1 MNETIIVADNL
12 AHPAAGPDMTLNR
25 APSHVPLNFPGEKGS
40 KRKIRFASTV
50 SQVVCRVLSRDD
62 FSEDEKTEYWIESGE
77 FDRLQSRARMVAEA
91 VKNHGSAYVDCIED
105 SYKEAQQLS
114 EFMVDDDEIDLFF
127 RDPSC
132 YTNKMEIW
140 AEADY
145 GQRGLE
151 KYISPLQKS
160 QRTSEIRETRL
171 MVVVASKM
179 GVSDDELADLYAALS
194 WMAFIYS
201 RMVGHADYTA
211 AYFAKFPS
219 EQPKPAQMPPLKE
232 ETHSDPAP
240 IQNLALKVAER
251 LKPNTPS
258 QDPAPLKQTHQQ
270 VTPLRDSRC
279 SRQKTGFE
287 SQPKYVLHHDEGPWA
302 HPHPSPPGV
311 TAILRRQFRRTLGI
325 QFVKAVSRRKL
336 EHLHSAG
343 STKEATSLPASHKSR
358 RSWNH
363 GNATGNGQ
371 SCYKFHRFS
380 HRGTYES
387 GPTRAFYFLGIPL
400 PVLVQFLRSFNI

>member
-1 MNETIIVADNL
+1 LSDYLSSCSRSRVPLFTEIGLALVFIISLSLRTGSIRNSKSETMISPSYNTVTIRSTHSL
-12 AHPAAGPDMTLNR
+12 APPKAGPDMTLNR
-25 APSHVPLNFPGEKGS
+25 APSDVPLDVPDEKKGS
-40 KRKIRFASTV
+40 KRRIRFASTV
-50 SQVVCRVLSRDD
+50 STTRVLSRDD

-77 FDRLQSRARMVAEA
+77 FDRLQSRARMVVSA

-114 EFMVDDDEIDLFF
+114 ELMVDDDEIDLFF

-194 WMAFIYS
+194 WMACIYS

-211 AYFAKFPS
+211 AYFAKSIP
-219 EQPKPAQMPPLKE
+219 EQPKPVVQMPPLKE
-232 ETHSDPAP
+232 ETPVQMP
-240 IQNLALKVAER
+240 ALKNETHPESATRNLKLELAQR
-251 LKPNTPS
+251 LTLNTPS
-258 QDPAPLKQTHQQ
+258 QELETLEQTQKWLA
-270 VTPLRDSRC
+270 PLRDSRR
-279 SRQKTGFE
+279 SRK
-287 SQPKYVLHHDEGPWA
+287 KKR
-302 HPHPSPPGV
+302 
-311 TAILRRQFRRTLGI
+311 LRIT
-325 QFVKAVSRRKL
+325 
-336 EHLHSAG
+336 
-343 STKEATSLPASHKSR
+343 TKICVCRATPR
-358 RSWNH
+358 
-363 GNATGNGQ
+363 
-371 SCYKFHRFS
+371 
-380 HRGTYES
+380 RGTM
-387 GPTRAFYFLGIPL
+387 GPPTHIKPRRHGFP
-400 PVLVQFLRSFNI
+400 